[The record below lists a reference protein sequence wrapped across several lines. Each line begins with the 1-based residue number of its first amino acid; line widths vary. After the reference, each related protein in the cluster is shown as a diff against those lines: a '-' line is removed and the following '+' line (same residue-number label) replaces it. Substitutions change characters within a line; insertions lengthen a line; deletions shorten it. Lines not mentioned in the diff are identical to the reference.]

1 MSEPKIYIF
10 GAHSRG
16 QTLAVYLRYL
26 HPEITVEAYL
36 YDNEE
41 ENPAVVDGSPVL
53 RLGESGGLHT
63 EYPVYI
69 GTRGV
74 SFEKI
79 TGHLKQVG
87 FRDIRPVT
95 VAFDLEIRNQYL
107 KKFFAEQGR
116 AFVKID
122 DCKTVGRADEAAKQ
136 GLEQGSAAGAE
147 TAQENGFGAVC
158 VYVANSAFDK
168 ALQAPYS
175 LQSYEKTIQVG
186 AALTDRRLFE
196 GVLTDDTG
204 DNISA
209 RNQQFCELTA
219 LYWIWKQAKEDIV
232 GLVHYRRHFT
242 LPENWQA
249 RMRENHV
256 DVILPIPLYVAPSLE
271 GNFRKRHD
279 PSDWDYLMEYWKQKD
294 FAEYQEADRF
304 FQSNLYSP
312 CNMFIMKREVLD
324 DLCKWLF
331 PMLFAVA
338 EHGGTKEDTYLNRYP
353 GFISERLMTF
363 FFEKHRD
370 RYQVV
375 YADKNFLP

>member
-1 MSEPKIYIF
+1 MSEHKIYIF

-26 HPEITVEAYL
+26 NPEITVEAYL

-41 ENPAVVDGSPVL
+41 ENPSRVDGSPVVK
-53 RLGESGGLHT
+53 LGETDGLHT

-79 TGHLKQVG
+79 TEHLKQVG
-87 FRDIRPVT
+87 FCDIRPVT
-95 VAFDLEIRNQYL
+95 VAFDLDIRNQYL

-122 DCKTVGRADEAAKQ
+122 DCEAYDAAKQ
-136 GLEQGSAAGAE
+136 GIERGSTADAE
-147 TAQENGFGAVC
+147 TAQANGSVC
-158 VYVANSAFDK
+158 IYVANSAFDR
-168 ALQAPYS
+168 ALQVPYT
-175 LQSYEKTIQVG
+175 LQPYERTIQVG
-186 AALTDRRLFE
+186 AALTDKRLFD

-204 DNISA
+204 ENISA
-209 RNQQFCELTA
+209 RNHQFCELTA
-219 LYWIWKQAKEDIV
+219 LYWIWKHAAEDVV

-242 LPENWQA
+242 LPEDWQE
-249 RMRENHV
+249 RMRQNGM

-294 FAEYQEADRF
+294 FAEYQEAKQF
-304 FQSNLYSP
+304 FRSNLYSP
-312 CNMFIMKREVLD
+312 CNMFIMRREVLD
-324 DLCKWLF
+324 NLCRWLF
-331 PMLFAVA
+331 PKLFAVA

-363 FFEKHRD
+363 YFEKHRD
-370 RYQVV
+370 RYKVV

>member
-1 MSEPKIYIF
+1 MSEHKIYIF

-41 ENPAVVDGSPVL
+41 ENPAVVDGSPVVK
-53 RLGESGGLHT
+53 LGETDGLHT

-74 SFEKI
+74 AFEKI
-79 TGHLKQVG
+79 TEHLKQVG

-95 VAFDLEIRNQYL
+95 VAFDLDIRNQYL

-122 DCKTVGRADEAAKQ
+122 DCEAQDAEKLGIERGGAAD
-136 GLEQGSAAGAE
+136 AG
-147 TAQENGFGAVC
+147 TAQANGSVC
-158 VYVANSAFDK
+158 IYVANSAFDR
-168 ALQAPYS
+168 ALQAPYT
-175 LQSYEKTIQVG
+175 LQPYERTIQVG
-186 AALTDRRLFE
+186 AALTDKRLFD

-204 DNISA
+204 ENISA

-219 LYWIWKQAKEDIV
+219 LYWIWKHAAEDVV

-242 LPENWQA
+242 LPEDWQE
-249 RMRENHV
+249 RMRQSGV

-279 PSDWDYLMEYWKQKD
+279 PSDWDFLMEYWKEKD
-294 FAEYQEADRF
+294 FAEYQEASRF

-324 DLCKWLF
+324 DLCRWLF

-363 FFEKHRD
+363 YFEKHRD
-370 RYQVV
+370 RYKVV